1 MAWRHRWLER
11 VDRWQAVQWG
21 WVTLATTPML
31 FAAAAAA
38 GAQDGRPVNFNGGL
52 GMPAVVYAFWEP
64 LVAWGIIAGL
74 LVIFRERFNR
84 PSAHWQA
91 WSGQAYGAFIV
102 HAPIMVALAV
112 ASADWP
118 LPPLVKFAVIGSA
131 GVVASFIVAAM
142 LLKVPGARRVL

>member
-1 MAWRHRWLER
+1 
-11 VDRWQAVQWG
+11 VQWG
-21 WVTLATTPML
+21 WVTLATMPML
-31 FAAAAAA
+31 FVGAALA
-38 GAQDGRPVNFNGGL
+38 GALGGGPVNFNGGL

-74 LVIFRERFNR
+74 LVVFRARFNR

-102 HAPIMVALAV
+102 HAPILVALTV
-112 ASADWP
+112 ASANWP
-118 LPPLVKFAVIGSA
+118 LPPLVKSALVGSA

-142 LLKVPGARRVL
+142 LLRVPGTRRVL